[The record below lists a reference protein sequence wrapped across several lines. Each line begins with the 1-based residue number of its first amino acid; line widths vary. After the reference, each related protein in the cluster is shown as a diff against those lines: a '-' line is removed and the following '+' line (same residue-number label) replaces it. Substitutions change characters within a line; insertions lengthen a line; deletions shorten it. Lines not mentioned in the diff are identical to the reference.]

1 MKYIIDGSFLYG
13 HIKGVQRYARQI
25 TKELDKYMADKP
37 YEVEIAVPEIDSEG
51 TSAEINS
58 YKTHYNNIKIVI
70 LAGKS
75 GRMWEQFTFQRYV
88 DKQKAKPVYLCNE
101 VSLFMKIID
110 NYNTHGKEIVVA
122 GNGWQHFDVNSI
134 DESIFDKYAS
144 RIKRH
149 KYYLY
154 MASLAPN
161 KNLNWILNNAKLHP
175 ESTYVIAGESL
186 GDRSGIE
193 KLGNVVAIGYAR
205 DSEARAL
212 MKYCK
217 AFLFPSTYE
226 GFGIPPMEALC
237 MGAEIVLGDIPVLHE
252 IYKNAA
258 TYVNC
263 HKPDVNIDELLEK
276 NKVSDEAVQNVLSS
290 HSWDRSAHI
299 IAGIMDKYAE

>member
-1 MKYIIDGSFLYG
+1 
-13 HIKGVQRYARQI
+13 
-25 TKELDKYMADKP
+25 
-37 YEVEIAVPEIDSEG
+37 
-51 TSAEINS
+51 
-58 YKTHYNNIKIVI
+58 
-70 LAGKS
+70 
-75 GRMWEQFTFQRYV
+75 
-88 DKQKAKPVYLCNE
+88 
-101 VSLFMKIID
+101 
-110 NYNTHGKEIVVA
+110 
-122 GNGWQHFDVNSI
+122 
-134 DESIFDKYAS
+134 
-144 RIKRH
+144 
-149 KYYLY
+149 

-226 GFGIPPMEALC
+226 GFGILPMEALC
-237 MGAEIVLGDIPVLHE
+237 MGAEIVLGDIPELHE

-276 NKVSDEAVQNVLSS
+276 NKVSDEAVQNVLSN

>member
-1 MKYIIDGSFLYG
+1 M
-13 HIKGVQRYARQI
+13 
-25 TKELDKYMADKP
+25 
-37 YEVEIAVPEIDSEG
+37 
-51 TSAEINS
+51 
-58 YKTHYNNIKIVI
+58 
-70 LAGKS
+70 
-75 GRMWEQFTFQRYV
+75 
-88 DKQKAKPVYLCNE
+88 
-101 VSLFMKIID
+101 
-110 NYNTHGKEIVVA
+110 
-122 GNGWQHFDVNSI
+122 
-134 DESIFDKYAS
+134 
-144 RIKRH
+144 
-149 KYYLY
+149 
-154 MASLAPN
+154 
-161 KNLNWILNNAKLHP
+161 
-175 ESTYVIAGESL
+175 
-186 GDRSGIE
+186 
-193 KLGNVVAIGYAR
+193 AIGYAR

-263 HKPDVNIDELLEK
+263 HKLEK

>member
-101 VSLFMKIID
+101 VSLFMKNGIVTVHDIAFKTHKEFFREPGDWHEILFRKLMYLKAFKSADAIITVSGFSRKEIID

-122 GNGWQHFDVNSI
+122 GNGWQHFDVNS
-134 DESIFDKYAS
+134 
-144 RIKRH
+144 
-149 KYYLY
+149 
-154 MASLAPN
+154 
-161 KNLNWILNNAKLHP
+161 
-175 ESTYVIAGESL
+175 
-186 GDRSGIE
+186 IE

-276 NKVSDEAVQNVLSS
+276 NKVSDEAVQNVLSN

>member
-1 MKYIIDGSFLYG
+1 MLMYLKAFKSADAIITVSGFS
-13 HIKGVQRYARQI
+13 R
-25 TKELDKYMADKP
+25 KE
-37 YEVEIAVPEIDSEG
+37 
-51 TSAEINS
+51 
-58 YKTHYNNIKIVI
+58 
-70 LAGKS
+70 
-75 GRMWEQFTFQRYV
+75 
-88 DKQKAKPVYLCNE
+88 
-101 VSLFMKIID
+101 IID

-276 NKVSDEAVQNVLSS
+276 NKVSGEAVQNVLSS